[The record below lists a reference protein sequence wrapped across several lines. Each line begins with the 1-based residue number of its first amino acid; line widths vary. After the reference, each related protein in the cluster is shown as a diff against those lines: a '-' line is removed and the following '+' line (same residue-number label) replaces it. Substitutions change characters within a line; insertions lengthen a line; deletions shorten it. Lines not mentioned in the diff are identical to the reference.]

1 MSDVDATGVP
11 ILNGRNTCEK
21 SGFLYLFK
29 SPRIFALIDDPVEES
44 FEVLLEADGNDGGA
58 NV

>member
-1 MSDVDATGVP
+1 MEGTHA
-11 ILNGRNTCEK
+11 R

>member
-1 MSDVDATGVP
+1 MEGTHA
-11 ILNGRNTCEK
+11 R

-29 SPRIFALIDDPVEES
+29 SPRILALIDDPVEES